1 MPASA
6 ASRAFRRACSH
17 GHSGRAGKMR
27 GDEYATFPPLP
38 GDRHPPADH
47 PLPALRPHPRL
58 PPGNISEVLTEHY
71 RRAHPEALGTPP
83 NKTEPAP
90 NAAGDPTADVRKP
103 SAHLRRATGASNHGA
118 CSLLWVANARRA
130 AVRLAT
136 FRPPGGHRCRAEQED
151 LRVPLPRRH
160 GLSAR
165 SHADVSALWP
175 SLGGGLVSGGP
186 AGRGRGLGRHDA
198 LASRRRAAESDRRY
212 ELSLGATPTG
222 RPGRMTGFPGR
233 GRSRERSEGC

>member
-130 AVRLAT
+130 AVMVGNSAAS
-136 FRPPGGHRCRAEQED
+136 RPPHLRPEPALLRGGAGGQR
-151 LRVPLPRRH
+151 
-160 GLSAR
+160 
-165 SHADVSALWP
+165 ADVRRPAYAARGNRALP
-175 SLGGGLVSGGP
+175 GAPVSWF
-186 AGRGRGLGRHDA
+186 
-198 LASRRRAAESDRRY
+198 RREWLRN
-212 ELSLGATPTG
+212 
-222 RPGRMTGFPGR
+222 
-233 GRSRERSEGC
+233 